1 MLFDFDSPVERRGT
15 GCMKWDEDPSVDL
28 PLWVADMDF
37 KACPAIVE
45 ALERRVAHG
54 VFGYSMPQHEYYE
67 SIIRW
72 HAQRHGGHY
81 EKEWILCVPGIVPAI
96 SAILRA
102 MTSPGEGV
110 LLLSPAYNCFYS
122 SIRNLGCRAEE
133 SKLQRVGDSFRID
146 WADFEARA
154 SKPDVTLFLLC
165 SPHNPCGRVWTE
177 EELRRMAEICSRH
190 NVFVVADEIHCEVV
204 MPGKRF
210 VPYSSLG
217 ADFMRS
223 ACICTSASKA
233 FNIAGLQNAQ
243 IVCADAETRRK
254 IDRAV
259 NIHEICDVNPFGI
272 VATEAAYTAAGAE
285 WIDALCRY
293 IWANYETA
301 CTYLHENLPQLE
313 PCRLEGT
320 YLMWVDVSTLG
331 LGVEELCSRLRAEQH
346 VWFAPGTG
354 YGTGGEGYIR
364 INLATQR
371 QNVTQALER
380 LTAFVK
386 KLHA

>member
-45 ALERRVAHG
+45 ALERRVSHG

-96 SAILRA
+96 SAVLRA

-133 SKLQRVGDSFRID
+133 SKLQRVEDTFRID

-165 SPHNPCGRVWTE
+165 SPHNPCGRIWTE
-177 EELRRMAEICSRH
+177 EELRRMAEICGRH

-210 VPYSSLG
+210 IPYSSLG

-243 IVCADAETRRK
+243 IVCADAETRRR

-301 CTYLHENLPQLE
+301 CTFLHENLPQLE

-331 LGVEELCSRLRAEQH
+331 LSVEELCSRLRAEQH

-371 QNVTQALER
+371 QNVTRALER

>member
-1 MLFDFDSPVERRGT
+1 
-15 GCMKWDEDPSVDL
+15 
-28 PLWVADMDF
+28 
-37 KACPAIVE
+37 
-45 ALERRVAHG
+45 
-54 VFGYSMPQHEYYE
+54 
-67 SIIRW
+67 
-72 HAQRHGGHY
+72 
-81 EKEWILCVPGIVPAI
+81 
-96 SAILRA
+96 
-102 MTSPGEGV
+102 
-110 LLLSPAYNCFYS
+110 
-122 SIRNLGCRAEE
+122 
-133 SKLQRVGDSFRID
+133 
-146 WADFEARA
+146 
-154 SKPDVTLFLLC
+154 
-165 SPHNPCGRVWTE
+165 
-177 EELRRMAEICSRH
+177 
-190 NVFVVADEIHCEVV
+190 
-204 MPGKRF
+204 
-210 VPYSSLG
+210 YSSLG

-243 IVCADAETRRK
+243 IVCVDAETRRK

-371 QNVTQALER
+371 QNVTRALER